1 MKIETNNNENVT
13 TISLSGRF
21 DATVVGKFREFLN
34 SLSQNGTDHYVV
46 DLANLQYIDSGGLGC
61 LVSFL
66 RRVRQNGG
74 DIKVATLSEKVR
86 AVFELTRL
94 HRIFEIYDDSSAAV
108 KSYVS
113 H

>member
-1 MKIETNNNENVT
+1 MKMETNENESVT

-21 DATVVGKFREFLN
+21 DATVVGRFKEFLN
-34 SLSQNGTDHYVV
+34 SLSQNGSEQYVV
-46 DLANLQYIDSGGLGC
+46 DLADLDYIDSGGLGC

-74 DIKVATLSEKVR
+74 DIKVATLSGKVR

-108 KSYVS
+108 KSYAT

>member
-1 MKIETNNNENVT
+1 MKIESRKNNNVT
-13 TISLSGRF
+13 TIVLSGRF
-21 DATVVGKFREFLN
+21 DASVVGTFRDFLT
-34 SLSQNGTDHYVV
+34 SLSDHYPEKYVV
-46 DLANLQYIDSGGLGC
+46 DLSEVQYIDSGGLGC

-94 HRIFEIYDDSSAAV
+94 HRIFEIYDDSSAAIR
-108 KSYVS
+108 SYAT

>member
-1 MKIETNNNENVT
+1 MKIETNISESIT

-21 DATVVGKFREFLN
+21 DATVVGRFKEFLN
-34 SLSQNGTDHYVV
+34 SLSPNGAERYVV

-74 DIKVATLSEKVR
+74 DIKVATLSGKVR
-86 AVFELTRL
+86 AVFELTKL
-94 HRIFEIYDDSSAAV
+94 HRIFEIYDDSSAAI
-108 KSYVS
+108 KSYAT